1 MGKKLEKR
9 SIPANILIYLILI
22 LLAVSYLYPLYF
34 MGVNSLKSQAEY
46 MKDMFSV
53 DLLKGHFENYL
64 IIFKNFKIGQYLFNT
79 LLVTVLKLVFTM
91 PLAIFASYA
100 FAKLRFRGKN
110 AMYPLIISA
119 MFIPFQVIMIPVYTM
134 LTKLHMIDTY
144 RGLIL
149 VTGTI
154 GIPSSIMLL
163 SSSFRS
169 IPNEL
174 LEAAAIDGCG
184 YFRKIFHIMI
194 PMGKPAIA
202 ICTIM
207 GFISSWNDLLPP
219 MVIIKSVNK
228 RLVMPALDG
237 LVQCGHAV
245 PAHRYPDRSG
255 SGNCNL
261 PDPLQADHHGYFRR
275 LHKVNHLHVYQ
286 RGNCYEKETQNW
298 CHFLQHHGAGPYAG
312 CYGQSEHR
320 ACHALRSQRN
330 ASA

>member
-22 LLAVSYLYPLYF
+22 LMAVSYLYPLYF

-184 YFRKIFHIMI
+184 YFRKIFHIM
-194 PMGKPAIA
+194 
-202 ICTIM
+202 
-207 GFISSWNDLLPP
+207 
-219 MVIIKSVNK
+219 
-228 RLVMPALDG
+228 
-237 LVQCGHAV
+237 
-245 PAHRYPDRSG
+245 SG

>member
-174 LEAAAIDGCG
+174 LEASKLDGCDDFQ
-184 YFRKIFHIMI
+184 YFFHIVLPLSTTVI
-194 PMGKPAIA
+194 SAIA

-237 LVQCGHAV
+237 LVSMYNADTPFQLTGILIAAV
-245 PAHRYPDRSG
+245 PAIAIYLILSKQIIMGISAG
-255 SGNCNL
+255 ST
-261 PDPLQADHHGYFRR
+261 
-275 LHKVNHLHVYQ
+275 K
-286 RGNCYEKETQNW
+286 
-298 CHFLQHHGAGPYAG
+298 
-312 CYGQSEHR
+312 
-320 ACHALRSQRN
+320 
-330 ASA
+330 

>member
-237 LVQCGHAV
+237 LVSMYNADTPFQLTGILIAAV
-245 PAHRYPDRSG
+245 P
-255 SGNCNL
+255 
-261 PDPLQADHHGYFRR
+261 Q
-275 LHKVNHLHVYQ
+275 
-286 RGNCYEKETQNW
+286 
-298 CHFLQHHGAGPYAG
+298 
-312 CYGQSEHR
+312 
-320 ACHALRSQRN
+320 LRFT
-330 ASA
+330 

>member
-119 MFIPFQVIMIPVYTM
+119 MFIPFQHEPGVY
-134 LTKLHMIDTY
+134 HAD
-144 RGLIL
+144 
-149 VTGTI
+149 
-154 GIPSSIMLL
+154 
-163 SSSFRS
+163 
-169 IPNEL
+169 
-174 LEAAAIDGCG
+174 EAAHDRYLSRTDPCYRHDRDSKLNHA
-184 YFRKIFHIMI
+184 
-194 PMGKPAIA
+194 PVVQ
-202 ICTIM
+202 
-207 GFISSWNDLLPP
+207 LP
-219 MVIIKSVNK
+219 
-228 RLVMPALDG
+228 
-237 LVQCGHAV
+237 Q
-245 PAHRYPDRSG
+245 Y
-255 SGNCNL
+255 
-261 PDPLQADHHGYFRR
+261 
-275 LHKVNHLHVYQ
+275 
-286 RGNCYEKETQNW
+286 
-298 CHFLQHHGAGPYAG
+298 
-312 CYGQSEHR
+312 SE
-320 ACHALRSQRN
+320 
-330 ASA
+330 

>member
-110 AMYPLIISA
+110 AIYPLIISA

-163 SSSFRS
+163 TSSFRS
-169 IPNEL
+169 VPNEL

-184 YFRKIFHIMI
+184 YFRKILHIII

-228 RLVMPALDG
+228 RLVMPAL
-237 LVQCGHAV
+237 
-245 PAHRYPDRSG
+245 S
-255 SGNCNL
+255 
-261 PDPLQADHHGYFRR
+261 
-275 LHKVNHLHVYQ
+275 
-286 RGNCYEKETQNW
+286 
-298 CHFLQHHGAGPYAG
+298 
-312 CYGQSEHR
+312 
-320 ACHALRSQRN
+320 
-330 ASA
+330 

>member
-1 MGKKLEKR
+1 MCQQIVCLHARKR
-9 SIPANILIYLILI
+9 KFYRHVSCVRLRQIDCKQEISILRKAERAAHV
-22 LLAVSYLYPLYF
+22 AVCLRQ
-34 MGVNSLKSQAEY
+34 KR
-46 MKDMFSV
+46 MFP
-53 DLLKGHFENYL
+53 H
-64 IIFKNFKIGQYLFNT
+64 
-79 LLVTVLKLVFTM
+79 KLV
-91 PLAIFASYA
+91 P
-100 FAKLRFRGKN
+100 R
-110 AMYPLIISA
+110 
-119 MFIPFQVIMIPVYTM
+119 QV
-134 LTKLHMIDTY
+134 TY

-237 LVQCGHAV
+237 LVSMYNADTPFQLTGILIAAV
-245 PAHRYPDRSG
+245 PAIAIYLILSKQIIMGISAG
-255 SGNCNL
+255 ST
-261 PDPLQADHHGYFRR
+261 
-275 LHKVNHLHVYQ
+275 K
-286 RGNCYEKETQNW
+286 
-298 CHFLQHHGAGPYAG
+298 
-312 CYGQSEHR
+312 
-320 ACHALRSQRN
+320 
-330 ASA
+330 

>member
-1 MGKKLEKR
+1 
-9 SIPANILIYLILI
+9 
-22 LLAVSYLYPLYF
+22 
-34 MGVNSLKSQAEY
+34 
-46 MKDMFSV
+46 
-53 DLLKGHFENYL
+53 
-64 IIFKNFKIGQYLFNT
+64 
-79 LLVTVLKLVFTM
+79 
-91 PLAIFASYA
+91 
-100 FAKLRFRGKN
+100 
-110 AMYPLIISA
+110 MYPLIISA

-149 VTGTI
+149 VTGTL

-194 PMGKPAIA
+194 PMGKPTIA

-219 MVIIKSVNK
+219 IVIIKSVNK

-237 LVQCGHAV
+237 LVSMYNADTPFQLTGILIAAV
-245 PAHRYPDRSG
+245 PAIAIYLILSKQIIMGISAG
-255 SGNCNL
+255 ST
-261 PDPLQADHHGYFRR
+261 
-275 LHKVNHLHVYQ
+275 K
-286 RGNCYEKETQNW
+286 
-298 CHFLQHHGAGPYAG
+298 
-312 CYGQSEHR
+312 
-320 ACHALRSQRN
+320 
-330 ASA
+330 

>member
-1 MGKKLEKR
+1 
-9 SIPANILIYLILI
+9 
-22 LLAVSYLYPLYF
+22 
-34 MGVNSLKSQAEY
+34 

-79 LLVTVLKLVFTM
+79 LLVTVLKLAFTM

-237 LVQCGHAV
+237 LVSMYNADTPFQLTGILIAAV
-245 PAHRYPDRSG
+245 PAIAIYLILSKQIIMGISAG
-255 SGNCNL
+255 ST
-261 PDPLQADHHGYFRR
+261 
-275 LHKVNHLHVYQ
+275 K
-286 RGNCYEKETQNW
+286 
-298 CHFLQHHGAGPYAG
+298 
-312 CYGQSEHR
+312 
-320 ACHALRSQRN
+320 
-330 ASA
+330 

>member
-91 PLAIFASYA
+91 
-100 FAKLRFRGKN
+100 RFRGKN

-237 LVQCGHAV
+237 LVSMYNADTPFQLTGILIAAV
-245 PAHRYPDRSG
+245 PAIAIYLILSKQIIMGISAG
-255 SGNCNL
+255 ST
-261 PDPLQADHHGYFRR
+261 
-275 LHKVNHLHVYQ
+275 K
-286 RGNCYEKETQNW
+286 
-298 CHFLQHHGAGPYAG
+298 
-312 CYGQSEHR
+312 
-320 ACHALRSQRN
+320 
-330 ASA
+330 

>member
-110 AMYPLIISA
+110 AIYPLIISA

-163 SSSFRS
+163 TSSFRS
-169 IPNEL
+169 VPNEL

-184 YFRKIFHIMI
+184 YFRKILHIII

-228 RLVMPALDG
+228 RLVMSALDG
-237 LVQCGHAV
+237 LVSMYNADTPFQLTGILIAAV
-245 PAHRYPDRSG
+245 PAIAIYLILSKQIIMGISAG
-255 SGNCNL
+255 ST
-261 PDPLQADHHGYFRR
+261 
-275 LHKVNHLHVYQ
+275 K
-286 RGNCYEKETQNW
+286 
-298 CHFLQHHGAGPYAG
+298 
-312 CYGQSEHR
+312 
-320 ACHALRSQRN
+320 
-330 ASA
+330 

>member
-163 SSSFRS
+163 TSSFRS

-174 LEAAAIDGCG
+174 LHASAGRPCL
-184 YFRKIFHIMI
+184 H
-194 PMGKPAIA
+194 
-202 ICTIM
+202 
-207 GFISSWNDLLPP
+207 
-219 MVIIKSVNK
+219 
-228 RLVMPALDG
+228 
-237 LVQCGHAV
+237 VQCGHAV
-245 PAHRYPDRSG
+245 PTHRYPDRSG

>member
-237 LVQCGHAV
+237 LV
-245 PAHRYPDRSG
+245 
-255 SGNCNL
+255 
-261 PDPLQADHHGYFRR
+261 RR

-320 ACHALRSQRN
+320 ACYALRSQRN